1 MKYKNIAYIDTA
13 ALADNYRAVAEKAG
27 GAQAKTEVMNATDAL
42 LEGKGDYE
50 KGQIQSRI
58 NMTDW
63 SNQESL
69 LSLQL
74 ALEQQYGYT
83 EEEAKNYVEVLGQAA
98 FATSSLTT
106 TV

>member
-1 MKYKNIAYIDTA
+1 LVEGIEISSEAFDKAGNAVRDFMTA
-13 ALADNYRAVAEKAG
+13 DMAKGFAQKLDEVAEKAG
-27 GAQAKTEVMNATDAL
+27 GAQAKIEVMNATDAL

-74 ALEQQYGYT
+74 ALEQ
-83 EEEAKNYVEVLGQAA
+83 
-98 FATSSLTT
+98 
-106 TV
+106 